1 MTLLNLHT
9 VKINTKNASE
19 GILLIYSFKNRI
31 LVNEVNFITTTTL
44 LFLLVSKLHDEE
56 FGAKNEEKKNKKL

>member
-1 MTLLNLHT
+1 MQQRLIQ
-9 VKINTKNASE
+9 KNTSD

-44 LFLLVSKLHDEE
+44 LFQLVSKLHDEE